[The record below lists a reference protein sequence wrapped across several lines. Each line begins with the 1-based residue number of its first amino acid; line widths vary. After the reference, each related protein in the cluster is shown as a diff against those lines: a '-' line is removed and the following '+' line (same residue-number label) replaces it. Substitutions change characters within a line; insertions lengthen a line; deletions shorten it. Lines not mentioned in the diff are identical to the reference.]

1 MASLINICKI
11 NIKAIILMIL
21 LCAYLSSV
29 EANAKIIKKIEKK
42 ERISYNLIETIKQAH
57 YNFQENIKLIDPKKA
72 INIYSTSIAPIKEDN
87 TDIYLL
93 LIAKAYLETGDCKH
107 STQLY
112 SLYIS
117 INPKH
122 YRGYLGQAISNQLCG
137 KYKDALISYEKT
149 RIIIPKKLITIE
161 IIHQIKLLY
170 KKLNIIQ
177 SLT

>member
-1 MASLINICKI
+1 MCKI
-11 NIKAIILMIL
+11 NIQAMIFIIL
-21 LCAYLSSV
+21 LCVYLLSV
-29 EANAKIIKKIEKK
+29 EANAKIIKKVEKK
-42 ERISYNLIETIKQAH
+42 EQLSYNLIEKIKQAH

-72 INIYSTSIAPIKEDN
+72 INIYATSIEPIKEDN

-93 LIAKAYLETGDCKH
+93 LIAKAYLEIGDCKH

-122 YRGYLGQAISNQLCG
+122 YKGYLGQAISNQLCG

-149 RIIIPKKLITIE
+149 RIIIPKNLITLE

-170 KKLNIIQ
+170 KKLNIVQ
-177 SLT
+177 PLT